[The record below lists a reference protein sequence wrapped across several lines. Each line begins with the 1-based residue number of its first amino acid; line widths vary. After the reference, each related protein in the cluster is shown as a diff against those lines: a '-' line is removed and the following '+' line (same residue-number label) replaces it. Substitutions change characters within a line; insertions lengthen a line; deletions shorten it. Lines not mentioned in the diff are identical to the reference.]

1 MLNSLFNKLNVPGFA
16 KVLDAYAARQKAI
29 AENIANISTPGYQAK
44 DVDFAKALRS
54 EGAQSGLAGLR
65 TEERHLSL
73 GESSSSTNPEWITDE
88 SQSLMSGQNNV
99 DVDQEMAKSAENQLY
114 YMATSKLMA
123 AKFKAL
129 QTVIRGRG

>member
-1 MLNSLFNKLNVPGFA
+1 MLDAIFNKLNVPGFA

-44 DVDFAKALRS
+44 DVDFAKTLKAGS
-54 EGAQSGLAGLR
+54 SGGGLAGLR
-65 TEERHLSL
+65 SEERHLPIGASN
-73 GESSSSTNPEWITDE
+73 SSTNPEWTIDD
-88 SQSLMSGQNNV
+88 SQSLMSGENNV

-114 YMATSKLMA
+114 YMATSKLVA